1 MTRSRALLMLGL
13 LFSALF
19 LWLALRGVD
28 LGALGAAMASADPLW
43 AAPFLLCLGAFCW
56 LKSMRWAALMAVSR
70 PTGAGELIQPIVIG
84 YMGTGLMPMQLG
96 EVVRAYLAART
107 LDMKMAPVLAS
118 LFAERVL
125 DIIVLLIILGTL
137 GISTAGLESHYRSA
151 GTLFM
156 AAAGAA
162 MLMLWFYGAH
172 TDIFL
177 RAVAHCT
184 RRLPPRW
191 QAQLLG
197 QLEAG
202 APGVQALS
210 RPGRYIRLTALS
222 IAQWSCMCACVWISL
237 AAVGQLLSPVA
248 ALAVLATTIV
258 AMTLPSSPGY
268 FGALQLAYVLA
279 LKPFGVPPADAV
291 AASFVYLGTLWVPL
305 VLCGLLLLQRMNLR
319 LSDLGRGV
327 EQPAGEAQASQ
338 RH

>member
-1 MTRSRALLMLGL
+1 MTRSRGLLILGL

-28 LGALGAAMASADPLW
+28 LRALGAAMANADPLW
-43 AAPFLLCLGAFCW
+43 GIPFLLCLAAFCW
-56 LKSMRWAALMAVSR
+56 LKSMRWAALMAISR

-96 EVVRAYLAART
+96 EVVRAYLAARE
-107 LDMKMAPVLAS
+107 LNMKMAPVLAS

-137 GISTAGLESHYRSA
+137 GIASAGLEPHYRSA
-151 GTLFM
+151 GALFM
-156 AAAGAA
+156 AAAGAS
-162 MLMLWFYGAH
+162 MIVLWFYGAH

-177 RAVAHCT
+177 RMVACCT
-184 RRLPPRW
+184 RMLPPRW
-191 QAQLLG
+191 QAHLLG

-237 AAVGQLLSPVA
+237 AAIGQLLSPVA

-268 FGALQLAYVLA
+268 VGALQLAYVLA
-279 LKPFGVPPADAV
+279 LRPFGVPQADAI
-291 AASFVYLGTLWVPL
+291 AASFVYLGTLWIPL
-305 VLCGLLLLQRMNLR
+305 VLCGLFLLHRMDLR
-319 LSDLGRGV
+319 VSDLGRGANPP
-327 EQPAGEAQASQ
+327 PAGRQA
-338 RH
+338 